1 MLFIDNYKWLVVNI
15 SRYMKKR
22 NETLG
27 LPPGSLVHVGRK
39 GTSPVRI
46 TVFNY
51 DENQY
56 IEKEYDSLENSFFNE
71 QRKGITWIN
80 IDGVFDTKLIEQ
92 IGSHFNVHPLVLEDI
107 MNTGQRPKIE
117 SFDEYIFLVLKMLYP
132 DHISKDIQGEQIS
145 IILAQNTVISF
156 QEKPGDIFENIRDR
170 IRNGK
175 GRIRKMGADYLCY
188 TLLDAIIDH
197 YFTIIESVGEIIE
210 DIEELLIDN
219 PTPDTLQRIHRL
231 KADMIFLRKSIWP
244 NRELINSLLRDEH
257 RLITNSTIIYLKD
270 VYDHTIQVMDTIE
283 SFRDIIS
290 GMIDI
295 YMSSV
300 SNKMNEVMKVLTI
313 FASIFIPLTFI
324 AGIYGM
330 NFNPS
335 ISPFNMPELNWFWGY
350 PFALVLMLITS
361 ILMLYY
367 FRRKNWL

>member
-1 MLFIDNYKWLVVNI
+1 MVILI
-15 SRYMKKR
+15 SRYIKKR
-22 NETLG
+22 NHTLG
-27 LPPGSLVHVGRK
+27 LPPGSLVHVGKK

-51 DENQY
+51 DENNFS
-56 IEKEYDSLENSFFNE
+56 EKEYDQLQDSFF
-71 QRKGITWIN
+71 KDSGSGKTWIN
-80 IDGVFDTKLIEQ
+80 IDGVYDSRLIEQ
-92 IGSHFNVHPLVLEDI
+92 LGSHYNLHPLVLEDI

-117 SFDEYIFLVLKMLYP
+117 SFDEYIYLVLKMLYP
-132 DHISKDIQGEQIS
+132 DPVSKDIQAEQIS
-145 IILAQNTVISF
+145 IILTGNTVISF
-156 QEKPGDIFENIRDR
+156 QERPGDIFEHIRER

-175 GRIRKMGADYLCY
+175 GRIRKMGSDYLCY
-188 TLLDAIIDH
+188 ALVDAIIDH
-197 YFTIIESVGEIIE
+197 YFIIIEFIGEIIE
-210 DIEELLIDN
+210 GTEETLIDD
-219 PTPDTLQRIHRL
+219 PTPETLQRIHRL

-244 NRELINSLLRDEH
+244 NRELINSLIRDEH
-257 RLITNSTIIYLKD
+257 PLITNFTIIYLKD

-283 SFRDIIS
+283 SFRDVLS

-335 ISPFNMPELNWFWGY
+335 ISPLNMPELNWFWGY
-350 PFALVLMLITS
+350 PFVLLIMFLTS
-361 ILMLYY
+361 GLMLY
-367 FRRKNWL
+367 FFKRKNWL